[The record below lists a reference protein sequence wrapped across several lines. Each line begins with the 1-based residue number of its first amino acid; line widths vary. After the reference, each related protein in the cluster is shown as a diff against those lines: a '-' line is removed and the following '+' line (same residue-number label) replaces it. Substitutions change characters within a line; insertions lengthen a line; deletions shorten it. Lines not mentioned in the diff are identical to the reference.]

1 MSFSQS
7 MVSMISR
14 GEVGAMQTLLDKHP
28 ELVHVRLVEDE
39 ISRSVLAYAA
49 KLGQLAICRLLI
61 DRGAEIYPNP
71 LNQYPPIIEAAW
83 AKHNEIVD
91 YFLNEIPHLAEGTQG
106 LGVTINL
113 AGRQGWTEIVRKH
126 IERDPLSVHARGWI
140 GDSPLHWPAHNNHVE
155 IVKILIDAGADVEAD
170 EVNWIGGK
178 PLHWASEHAPDAV
191 RLLLRAGA
199 DVNSRNIRIDSEF
212 NQFTPLIMNAT
223 QRDDCSEVTELLL
236 AAGADPGAMDAN
248 GTTAL
253 EHAERRKLKRIA
265 AVLGAARR

>member
-7 MVSMISR
+7 MVSLISR

-140 GDSPLHWPAHNNHVE
+140 GGRGQH
-155 IVKILIDAGADVEAD
+155 
-170 EVNWIGGK
+170 
-178 PLHWASEHAPDAV
+178 
-191 RLLLRAGA
+191 LLRKHPPGLGFHGA
-199 DVNSRNIRIDSEF
+199 EIADIDLVGGGDPEEEDE
-212 NQFTPLIMNAT
+212 QQQPA
-223 QRDDCSEVTELLL
+223 QRRD
-236 AAGADPGAMDAN
+236 GRP
-248 GTTAL
+248 
-253 EHAERRKLKRIA
+253 
-265 AVLGAARR
+265 